1 MKELK
6 KTIKQV
12 AQIDRSEVLRD
23 QTRENK
29 GQQTILISTWDPKIN
44 AIRSIKFHLISND
57 PKLSKK
63 I

>member
-12 AQIDRSEVLRD
+12 AKIDRSEVLRD

-29 GQQTILISTWDPKIN
+29 DQQTILISTWDPKLN
-44 AIRSIKFHLISND
+44 AIPSIKFHLISND
-57 PKLSKK
+57 PQLSKK